1 MENDKIEKNKERS
14 KEMIIGV
21 IGATSTI
28 ASKAY
33 LPVYASLQDEHR
45 FILYSRTWEKA
56 EEYRKKYKF
65 EYATTDL
72 AALETVD
79 LVMIHA
85 ATSQHFE
92 LAKRY
97 LSAGVHVLMD
107 KPISEN
113 FNEVRELYD
122 IAKAKEVLFVIAFN
136 RRFAP
141 QTQKLKAMPHK
152 NVIKITKNLADHKGE
167 IRFQLYDIFSHPLDT
182 LIYLLD
188 DEIEQYQYRL
198 KLDDQGNLAR
208 AYVFLETATTSGI
221 ASMNLDSGAYKE
233 TFEVESSAATSIV
246 TDLTELETLTTQGR
260 HISHPNGWNS
270 APVNRGFEELLC
282 EMLQAVSDYDPKNRT
297 AQLKKLKQENILKTH
312 EIIAEML
319 GEK

>member
-1 MENDKIEKNKERS
+1 M
-14 KEMIIGV
+14 
-21 IGATSTI
+21 
-28 ASKAY
+28 
-33 LPVYASLQDEHR
+33 
-45 FILYSRTWEKA
+45 
-56 EEYRKKYKF
+56 
-65 EYATTDL
+65 
-72 AALETVD
+72 
-79 LVMIHA
+79 
-85 ATSQHFE
+85 
-92 LAKRY
+92 
-97 LSAGVHVLMD
+97 
-107 KPISEN
+107 
-113 FNEVRELYD
+113 
-122 IAKAKEVLFVIAFN
+122 
-136 RRFAP
+136 
-141 QTQKLKAMPHK
+141 
-152 NVIKITKNLADHKGE
+152 
-167 IRFQLYDIFSHPLDT
+167 
-182 LIYLLD
+182 D

-208 AYVFLETATTSGI
+208 ACVFLETATTSGI